1 LSKEV
6 LKMATE
12 NKRVLLAYSGGL
24 DTSCILKWLL
34 EQGFEVY
41 AYMADV
47 GQLADFKAA
56 EAKALKIGAQ
66 KVFIEDL
73 KKEFVTEFI
82 NPCIQANAIYGN
94 RYLLG
99 TSMAR
104 PCIARRQ
111 VEIAAREGCAY
122 VSHGCTGKGNDQ
134 VRFELTYYAI
144 QPNIQVI
151 APWRQKE
158 FLNRF
163 RGRNDLLSYAQASGI
178 PISAT
183 TSHPYSED
191 DNMFHISHESG
202 ILEDPAAA
210 APEGVY
216 SWTKDPVHTALDKP
230 SIVAISFQDG
240 VPVKVVN
247 HDDKV
252 EHTDPVALFL
262 YLNEIGGKHGIGRLD
277 MVEDRFVGIKSRGI
291 YETPAGTILREAH
304 LDIEGITQDREVNR
318 LLSYLSQQFSLLIY
332 NGFWFSPEFRVLQVA
347 IKEGQKGVTGTVQ
360 VQLYRGKAYT
370 IARSAPKALYDPTIA
385 SFEEMDSFNPA
396 DSEGFIKI
404 NAVRLKAHANVYGNK

>member
-1 LSKEV
+1 MS
-6 LKMATE
+6 AE
-12 NKRVLLAYSGGL
+12 NKKVLLAYSGGL

-41 AYMADV
+41 CYMADV
-47 GQLADFKAA
+47 GQIADFKAA
-56 EAKALKIGAQ
+56 EAKATKIGAK

-82 NPCIQANAIYGN
+82 FPCIQANAIYGA

-111 VEIAAREGCAY
+111 VEIAKREGCAY

-144 QPNIQVI
+144 QPSIQVI
-151 APWRQKE
+151 APWRQRD
-158 FLNRF
+158 FLDRF
-163 RGRNDLLSYAQASGI
+163 KGRADLLEYAKASGI
-178 PISAT
+178 PISAST
-183 TSHPYSED
+183 AHPYSED
-191 DNMFHISHESG
+191 DNLFHISHESG

-210 APEGVY
+210 APENVY
-216 SWTKDPVHTALDKP
+216 SWTKSPVTGALEKP
-230 SIVAISFQDG
+230 SIVAIDFEDG
-240 VPVKVVN
+240 IPVKVTN
-247 HDDKV
+247 LDDKTEHKNPV
-252 EHTDPVALFL
+252 ELFA

-304 LDIEGITQDREVNR
+304 LDIEGVTQDREVNR
-318 LLSYLSQQFSLLIY
+318 LLGYLSLQFAQLVY
-332 NGFWFSPEFRVLQVA
+332 NGFWFSPEFRVLLVA
-347 IKEGQKGVTGTVQ
+347 VREGQKGITGTTH
-360 VQLYRGKAYT
+360 VQLFRGHVMAV
-370 IARSAPKALYDPTIA
+370 ARSAPHALYDQKIA
-385 SFEEMDSFNPA
+385 SFDEAGGFNPQ

-404 NAVRLKAHANVYGNK
+404 NAVRLKAHANVHGNLHGKH